1 MDKSKLKI
9 GDILKVTQ
17 GGEVHYEKVIQIAP
31 EVLTEDMPTSVH
43 QPELNV
49 IIERLQSAVNRYD
62 GIVCETK
69 SKLQTIKRYDEPS
82 TLKEAM
88 EEKQPE
94 SVTEEIIRLL
104 YSLNDLNEKAESNLR
119 HLREIV

>member
-1 MDKSKLKI
+1 MYGEKI
-9 GDILKVTQ
+9 Q
-17 GGEVHYEKVIQIAP
+17 EKGY
-31 EVLTEDMPTSVH
+31 DMPTSVH

-69 SKLQTIKRYDEPS
+69 NKLQTIKRYDEPS
-82 TLKEAM
+82 PSTLNEAM
-88 EEKQPE
+88 EEKQPQ
-94 SVTEEIIRLL
+94 SVTEEINRLL
-104 YSLNDLNEKAESNLR
+104 YILNDLNERAESNLR